1 MITQYRCDSSPLAA
15 GPKRDVRGFLIVG
28 ARPARTGILEYRRP
42 DGSVTRELRRDSDVF
57 DPASLATFDGAPVT
71 IGHQGDVTPANV
83 KALEVGICG
92 TARADG
98 KFVSAVLSIRDAEA
112 IRRIE
117 AGELIELSAGYSVDL
132 DPTPGVFEGQR
143 YDAVQRRITIN
154 HVSLLKRGEGR
165 SGSDVKLR
173 LDSNAAGHASALD
186 AARNARRGDSLAT
199 AHVGLTLS
207 QARARR
213 ANGGR

>member
-1 MITQYRCDSSPLAA
+1 MTTQYRCDSSPLVA

-28 ARPARTGILEYRRP
+28 ARPARAGILEYKRA
-42 DGSVTRELRRDSDVF
+42 DGSVTRELRRDADVF

-83 KALEVGICG
+83 RTLEVGICG
-92 TARADG
+92 TARRDG
-98 KFVSAVLSIRDAEA
+98 KYVSAVLSIRDAEA

-117 AGELIELSAGYSVDL
+117 SGELIELSAGYSVDL
-132 DPTPGVFEGQR
+132 DQTPGVFEGQR

-165 SGSDVKLR
+165 SGGDVKLR
-173 LDSNAAGHASALD
+173 LDSIASALD
-186 AARNARRGDSLAT
+186 AARNARHDSRSLA
-199 AHVGLTLS
+199 HVAMTLS
-207 QARARR
+207 QARAQR
-213 ANGGR
+213 ANAAR